1 MGHSY
6 FSIDFPLKGVV
17 SRMREADH
25 RATAEELEQTIQQLQ
40 SIGGSP
46 RVIIETAWGAGYH
59 WTAYGCQRKYGKHSD
74 KHQGLVK
81 YLEGLNETWA
91 ADIWRDFE
99 VVRTG
104 GWYGTS
110 IHKITCNKPLHC

>member
-1 MGHSY
+1 
-6 FSIDFPLKGVV
+6 
-17 SRMREADH
+17 MREADH

-104 GWYGTS
+104 GWYGHQHTQNNVQQAL
-110 IHKITCNKPLHC
+110 TLLANLRNRATM

>member
-1 MGHSY
+1 
-6 FSIDFPLKGVV
+6 
-17 SRMREADH
+17 MREADH
-25 RATAEELEQTIQQLQ
+25 RTTAEELEQTIQQLK

-59 WTAYGCQRKYGKHSD
+59 WIAYGCQRKHGKHLD

-81 YLEGLNETWA
+81 YLEGLNEAWV

-104 GWYGTS
+104 GWYGHQYS
-110 IHKITCNKPLHC
+110 QANVQQAITLLANLHNWATM